1 MALLGILIDKQTH
14 SRAGD
19 DVDTVTAMTVNH
31 SLPATNPELVL
42 PVMRSVQAMAG
53 NGTRGI
59 PQVFGLGG
67 NASIS
72 TVFIAMSSALSTP
85 TVMYDV
91 YQVVFH
97 SAFR

>member
-19 DVDTVTAMTVNH
+19 DVDTVTAITVNH

-42 PVMRSVQAMAG
+42 PVMRSMEAVAG
-53 NGTRGI
+53 NGANGT
-59 PQVFGLGG
+59 PALLGLGG

-72 TVFIAMSSALSTP
+72 TLFIAMASSPSTP

-97 SAFR
+97 SLMR